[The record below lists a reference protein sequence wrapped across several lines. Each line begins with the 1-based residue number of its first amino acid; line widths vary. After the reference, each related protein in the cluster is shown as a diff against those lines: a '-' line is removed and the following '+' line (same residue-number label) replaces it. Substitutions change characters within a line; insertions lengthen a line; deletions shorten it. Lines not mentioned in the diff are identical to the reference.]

1 MRKQMG
7 WIGIGVLV
15 ALFFYLGPAAAAP
28 PDNFTA
34 KMVIGGMTM
43 PMAKM
48 GNKTR
53 SETGMLQG
61 IYTIHDGGAKK
72 TIMISPN
79 SKSYFE
85 QGVETKKAPSVYD
98 HDVVMD
104 KKKIGSETIDG
115 HPSTKSEMT
124 FYHKDTPNQKHHGTV
139 WEAQDLGGLP
149 IRTEMVVPEMKK
161 AGGGGKMVMELK
173 DVKVGAA
180 TASMFEVPK
189 DYKKVNSMQELMGM
203 GDIQNMM
210 KQMQK
215 GKLPPK
221 Q

>member
-1 MRKQMG
+1 MRKNMG
-7 WIGIGVLV
+7 WIAIGVLMT
-15 ALFFYLGPAAAAP
+15 LLGYLGPVMAAP

-34 KMVIGGMTM
+34 KMMIGGMSM

-61 IYTIHDGGAKK
+61 LYTVHDGGAKK
-72 TIMISPN
+72 TIMISPS
-79 SKSYFE
+79 SKAYFE
-85 QGVETKKAPSVYD
+85 QGLETKKTPSVYD
-98 HDVVMD
+98 QDVVMD

-115 HPSTKSEMT
+115 HPCIKSEMT
-124 FYHKDTPNQKHHGTV
+124 FYHKDTPNQKYRGTV

-149 IRTEMVVPEMKK
+149 IRTEMIVPEMKK
-161 AGGGGKMVMELK
+161 AGGDGKMVMELK
-173 DVKVGAA
+173 DIKVGAA
-180 TASMFEVPK
+180 TAAMFEVPK

-203 GDIQNMM
+203 GDMQNMM

-215 GKLPPK
+215 GKMPK